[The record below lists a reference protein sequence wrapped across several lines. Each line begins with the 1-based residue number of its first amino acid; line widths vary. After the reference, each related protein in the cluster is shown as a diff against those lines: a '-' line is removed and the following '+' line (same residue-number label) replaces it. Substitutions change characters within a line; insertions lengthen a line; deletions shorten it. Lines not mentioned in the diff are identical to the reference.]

1 MILEHRAKNKHW
13 IQPNVLTLPHKNQFL
28 YSKALLSTYHKGI
41 SNIKYTSFCDKINS
55 FDYIDYVLLFY
66 YFWFY
71 FIYHFPHHFYD
82 LLKVLCSF
90 IFHIL
95 DVFTFLVQ
103 EVCDDMSLCLSVSL
117 VYHCILIM
125 LTSFQ
130 FLLAS
135 VRKKKCTI
143 KD

>member
-1 MILEHRAKNKHW
+1 MSFYSIIFAFISYTISHTTF
-13 IQPNVLTLPHKNQFL
+13 IIFL
-28 YSKALLSTYHKGI
+28 R
-41 SNIKYTSFCDKINS
+41 FC
-55 FDYIDYVLLFY
+55 VLLF
-66 YFWFY
+66 
-71 FIYHFPHHFYD
+71 FP
-82 LLKVLCSF
+82 
-90 IFHIL
+90 IL

-103 EVCDDMSLCLSVSL
+103 EVCGDMSLCLSVSL